1 MGRAAADIDRAIAR
15 AGTPP
20 RGVSVQVRGQ
30 VSAMRQIFGNLS
42 VGLALAIFVILFL
55 LAANFESIRLSLT
68 VLSTVPAVLTGV
80 MLMLRSP
87 GQA

>member
-1 MGRAAADIDRAIAR
+1 
-15 AGTPP
+15 
-20 RGVSVQVRGQ
+20 
-30 VSAMRQIFGNLS
+30 MRQIFGNLS